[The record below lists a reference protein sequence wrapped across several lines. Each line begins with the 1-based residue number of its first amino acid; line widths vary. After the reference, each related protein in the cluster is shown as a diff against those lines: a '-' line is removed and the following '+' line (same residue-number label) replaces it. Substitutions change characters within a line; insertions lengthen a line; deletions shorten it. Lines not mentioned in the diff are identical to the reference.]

1 MDGWEERQMEGRVG
15 FLKIM
20 WKNCQRSNLV
30 NLTFSV
36 VFLGIKFRNEDI
48 SIIYMYMYCLEIK
61 LMFVWYF
68 VILNIMCYSVDDICI
83 SCYLDMLNN
92 QKVVQYFI
100 IYLLF
105 GVC

>member
-36 VFLGIKFRNEDI
+36 VFLGKFLNEDI
-48 SIIYMYMYCLEIK
+48 SIMYMYCLEIK
-61 LMFVWYF
+61 LKFIWYF
-68 VILNIMCYSVDDICI
+68 VILNM
-83 SCYLDMLNN
+83 
-92 QKVVQYFI
+92 FI
-100 IYLLF
+100 NVYNVLQ
-105 GVC
+105 C

>member
-1 MDGWEERQMEGRVG
+1 MEGRVG

-36 VFLGIKFRNEDI
+36 VFLGIKFLNEDI
-48 SIIYMYMYCLEIK
+48 SIMYMYCLEIK
-61 LMFVWYF
+61 LKFVWYF
-68 VILNIMCYSVDDICI
+68 VILNIMCYSVDDI
-83 SCYLDMLNN
+83 SCYLDMFND